1 MRHEQSAK
9 TGFTTNLG
17 RLSME
22 IRSGGALLASVT
34 LGMALSTALTLPTP
48 VKAADF
54 YKGKTITMVIGLS
67 PGGGYDIYARFIGK
81 HLVKHIPGQPSF
93 VPRNMT
99 GAGGL
104 VAANHLYSVAP
115 KDGTVLGAPQRGVPF
130 EPLTGGAG
138 SKAQFDPLKFEWIGS
153 ANSETSVAV
162 AWHTTGITSYK
173 QLYDKEIVFAG
184 TGAGT
189 ESVVMPY
196 VMANLLGFKVK
207 VIAGYPGGSEMDL
220 AMERGEV
227 GGRGT
232 YSWSSFVAKRM
243 DWLRDKQVSILYQ
256 QALEKH
262 PDLPNVP
269 LVLDL
274 AKNDEDRKILELEMI
289 PLLFGR
295 PYMAPPDT
303 PKERIATLRKAFNDT
318 MKDPEFMAEAKK
330 AKLEIE
336 PVTGQQLEDL
346 LKKAYATP
354 KTLIQKLAE
363 VSKFQPGLQVLE
375 QSKDKKAK
383 H

>member
-1 MRHEQSAK
+1 
-9 TGFTTNLG
+9 
-17 RLSME
+17 ME
-22 IRSGGALLASVT
+22 IRSSGALLASVS
-34 LGMALSTALTLPTP
+34 LGVALGAVALTLSTP
-48 VKAADF
+48 VQAQDADF
-54 YKGKTITMVIGLS
+54 FKGKTITMVIGLS

-81 HLVKHIPGQPSF
+81 HLVRHIPGQPAF

-104 VAANHLYSVAP
+104 VAANHVYNVAP

-130 EPLTGGAG
+130 EPLTGSAE

-173 QLYDKEIVFAG
+173 DLLTKEIVFGG

-220 AMERGEV
+220 AMERGET

-232 YSWSSFVAKRM
+232 YSWSSFKARRM
-243 DWLRDKQVSILYQ
+243 DWLRDKKVVILYQ

-262 PDLPNVP
+262 PDLPDVP
-269 LVLDL
+269 LVLDI

-295 PYMAPPDT
+295 PYMAPPGT
-303 PKERIATLRKAFNDT
+303 PKDRVALLRKAFDAT
-318 MKDPEFMAEAKK
+318 MQDAEFKAESEK

-346 LKKAYATP
+346 LIKAYATP
-354 KTLIQKLAE
+354 KELVAKLNE
-363 VSKFQPGLQVLE
+363 VSKSQPGLKVLPSQDGKPAE
-375 QSKDKKAK
+375 
-383 H
+383 

>member
-1 MRHEQSAK
+1 MELLPTWETLMKIRFRGFLFASA
-9 TGFTTNLG
+9 TLV
-17 RLSME
+17 
-22 IRSGGALLASVT
+22 AALASQ
-34 LGMALSTALTLPTP
+34 ASLSTAASAQDA
-48 VKAADF
+48 VAKF
-54 YKGKTITMVIGLS
+54 YKGKTITMIIGLS
-67 PGGGYDIYARFIGK
+67 PGGGYDIYARFVGQ
-81 HLVKHIPGQPSF
+81 HLVKHIPGHPSF
-93 VPRNMT
+93 LARNMT

-104 VAANHLYSVAP
+104 VSANHLYNVAP
-115 KDGTVLGAPQRGVPF
+115 KDGTTLGAPQRGVPF

-138 SKAQFDPLKFEWIGS
+138 HKAQFDPLKFNWIGS

-173 QLYDKEIVFAG
+173 DLFTKEIVFAG

-207 VIAGYPGGSEMDL
+207 VIAGYPGGSQMDL

-243 DWLRDKQVSILYQ
+243 DWLRDKKVSILYQ

-274 AKNDEDRKILELEMI
+274 AKNDDDRKLLELEMI

-295 PYMAPPDT
+295 PYMAPPDV
-303 PKERIATLRKAFNDT
+303 PKDRVAALRKAFDET
-318 MKDPEFMAEAKK
+318 MKDPAFLAAAKK
-330 AKLEIE
+330 ARMTVN
-336 PVTGQQLEDL
+336 P
-346 LKKAYATP
+346 TP
-354 KTLIQKLAE
+354 GVETQKLVAKYAATAPAVVE
-363 VSKFQPGLQVLE
+363 RARKLIGL
-375 QSKDKKAK
+375 KD
-383 H
+383 

>member
-1 MRHEQSAK
+1 MTFPSRGWRVA
-9 TGFTTNLG
+9 TAALG
-17 RLSME
+17 A
-22 IRSGGALLASVT
+22 AL
-34 LGMALSTALTLPTP
+34 ALP
-48 VKAADF
+48 VAAVHAQDAVADF
-54 YKGKTITMVIGLS
+54 YKGKTVTMVIGLS
-67 PGGGYDIYARFIGK
+67 PGGGYDIYARFIGRF
-81 HLVKHIPGQPSF
+81 LVRHIPGQPSF

-104 VAANHLYSVAP
+104 VAANHLYNVAP
-115 KDGTVLGAPQRGVPF
+115 KDGSVLGAPQRGVPF
-130 EPLTGGAG
+130 EPLTGSAD

-173 QLYDKEIVFAG
+173 DLLTKEIVFAG

-243 DWLRDKQVSILYQ
+243 EWLRDKQVVILYQ

-262 PDLPNVP
+262 ADLPNVP

-274 AKNDEDRKILELEMI
+274 AKNDDDRKILELEMI

-295 PYMAPPDT
+295 PYMAPPGT
-303 PKERIATLRKAFNDT
+303 PKDRVTALRKAFDET
-318 MKDPEFMAEAKK
+318 MKDPEFIAEANK

-336 PVTGQQLEDL
+336 PVTGQQLDDL

-354 KTLIQKLAE
+354 KVLVEKLAE
-363 VSKFQPGLQVLE
+363 VSKFQPGLKVIE
-375 QSKDKKAK
+375 APPDAK
-383 H
+383 PAE

>member
-1 MRHEQSAK
+1 LCASAI
-9 TGFTTNLG
+9 T
-17 RLSME
+17 
-22 IRSGGALLASVT
+22 AAALASQAFLT
-34 LGMALSTALTLPTP
+34 TAASAQDA
-48 VKAADF
+48 VAKF
-54 YKGKTITMVIGLS
+54 YKGKTITMIIGLS
-67 PGGGYDIYARFIGK
+67 PGGGYDIYARFVGQ
-81 HLVKHIPGQPSF
+81 HLVRHIPGHPSF
-93 VPRNMT
+93 LARNMT

-104 VAANHLYSVAP
+104 VSANHLYNVAP
-115 KDGTVLGAPQRGVPF
+115 KDGTTLGAPQRGVPF

-138 SKAQFDPLKFEWIGS
+138 HKAQFDPLKFNWIGS

-173 QLYDKEIVFAG
+173 DLFTKEIVFAG

-207 VIAGYPGGSEMDL
+207 VIAGYPGGSQMDL

-243 DWLRDKQVSILYQ
+243 DWLRDKKVNILYQ

-274 AKNDEDRKILELEMI
+274 AKNDDDRKLLELEMI

-295 PYMAPPDT
+295 PYMAPPDV
-303 PKERIATLRKAFNDT
+303 PKDRVAALRKAFDET
-318 MKDPEFMAEAKK
+318 MKDPQFLAEAKK
-330 AKLEIE
+330 AKLEID
-336 PVTGQQLEDL
+336 PVSGEKMEAL

-354 KTLIQKLAE
+354 KALVDRLNR
-363 VSKFQPGLQVLE
+363 VSKETPGLKVLE
-375 QSKDKKAK
+375 QKEKKGK
-383 H
+383 K

>member
-1 MRHEQSAK
+1 
-9 TGFTTNLG
+9 
-17 RLSME
+17 
-22 IRSGGALLASVT
+22 
-34 LGMALSTALTLPTP
+34 
-48 VKAADF
+48 
-54 YKGKTITMVIGLS
+54 MVIGLS
-67 PGGGYDIYARFIGK
+67 PGGGYDIYARIVGK
-81 HLVKHIPGQPSF
+81 HLVRNIPGQPSF

-104 VAANHLYSVAP
+104 VAANHIYNVAP
-115 KDGTVLGAPQRGVPF
+115 KDGTMLGAPQRGVPF
-130 EPLTGGAG
+130 EPLTGSAD

-173 QLYDKEIVFAG
+173 DLLTKEIVFAG

-232 YSWSSFVAKRM
+232 YSWSSFKARRM
-243 DWLRDKQVSILYQ
+243 DWLRDKQVVILYQ

-262 PDLPNVP
+262 PDLPDVP
-269 LVLDL
+269 LALDL
-274 AKNDEDRKILELEMI
+274 AKNDDDRKILELEMI

-295 PYMAPPDT
+295 PYMAPPGT
-303 PKERIATLRKAFNDT
+303 PKDRVAALRKAFDDT
-318 MKDPEFMAEAKK
+318 MKDPEFIAESTK
-330 AKLEIE
+330 ARLEIE
-336 PVTGQQLEDL
+336 PVTGQELDDL

-354 KTLIQKLAE
+354 KALVEKLAE
-363 VSKFQPGLQVLE
+363 VSKSQPGLKVLE
-375 QSKDKKAK
+375 PPPGAK
-383 H
+383 PAQ

>member
-1 MRHEQSAK
+1 MTTRFRASRFHSAA
-9 TGFTTNLG
+9 LA
-17 RLSME
+17 
-22 IRSGGALLASVT
+22 ALL
-34 LGMALSTALTLPTP
+34 TAAVALPTP
-48 VKAADF
+48 ARAQDAIADF
-54 YKGKTITMVIGLS
+54 YKGKTVSMVIGLS
-67 PGGGYDIYARFIGK
+67 PGGGYDIYARIIGR
-81 HLVKHIPGQPSF
+81 HLARNIPGQPSF

-104 VAANHLYSVAP
+104 VAANHLYNVAP

-130 EPLTGGAG
+130 EPLTGSGE

-153 ANSETSVAV
+153 ANSETSIAV
-162 AWHTTGITSYK
+162 AWHTAGITSYK
-173 QLYDKEIVFAG
+173 DLLTKEIVFAG

-196 VMANLLGFKVK
+196 VMGNLLGFKVK

-243 DWLRDKQVSILYQ
+243 DWLRDKQVVILYQ
-256 QALEKH
+256 QALVKH
-262 PDLPNVP
+262 PDLPDVP

-274 AKNDEDRKILELEMI
+274 AKNEADRQILELEMI

-295 PYMAPPDT
+295 PYMAPPGT
-303 PKERIATLRKAFNDT
+303 PKDRVAALRKAFDDT
-318 MKDPEFMAEAKK
+318 MKDPLFIAESEKT
-330 AKLEIE
+330 KLEIE
-336 PVTGQQLEDL
+336 PVSGQQLEEL

-354 KTLIQKLAE
+354 KALVDRLNE
-363 VSKFQPGLQVLE
+363 VSKFQPGLKVIE
-375 QSKDKKAK
+375 QPEGKPAE
-383 H
+383 

>member
-1 MRHEQSAK
+1 
-9 TGFTTNLG
+9 
-17 RLSME
+17 ME
-22 IRSGGALLASVT
+22 IRSTGSLLASAS
-34 LGMALSTALTLPTP
+34 LGIALCAVLALPTP
-48 VKAADF
+48 VKAQDAIADF
-54 YKGKTITMVIGLS
+54 YKGKNLTIVIGLS
-67 PGGGYDIYARFIGK
+67 AGGGYDIYARFIGK
-81 HLVKHIPGQPSF
+81 HLVRHIPGQPSF

-104 VAANHLYSVAP
+104 VAANHLYNVAP
-115 KDGTVLGAPQRGVPF
+115 KDGTMLGAPQRGVPF
-130 EPLTGGAG
+130 EPLTGSGD

-173 QLYDKEIVFAG
+173 DLFTREIVFAG

-232 YSWSSFVAKRM
+232 YSWSSFVARRM
-243 DWLRDKQVSILYQ
+243 DWVRDKKVVILYQ

-262 PDLPNVP
+262 PDLPDVP
-269 LVLDL
+269 LVLDI
-274 AKNDEDRKILELEMI
+274 AKNDEDRKILELQMI

-295 PYMAPPDT
+295 PYMAPPGT
-303 PKERIATLRKAFNDT
+303 PKDRVAALRKAFNDT
-318 MKDPEFMAEAKK
+318 MKDPDFIAESKK

-336 PVTGQQLEDL
+336 PVTGQQLDDL

-354 KTLIQKLAE
+354 KALVDRLNE
-363 VSKFQPGLQVLE
+363 VSKSQPGLKVLE
-375 QSKDKKAK
+375 EPKGKPAQ
-383 H
+383 